1 MDDLLIA
8 MLNALSQGPT
18 GNLDALTQS
27 PEQYNSALYQAATAI
42 HNTAVKPV
50 TAVIL
55 SIVLT
60 LMLAQASTRIEGDRE
75 LGVRII
81 SGIMLKAALVV
92 VFASNALT
100 ILSGIDEV
108 ATTLASGAMETD
120 VGGGE
125 DNQNLGDAMEDEVT
139 GASTTD
145 QLGVLVIIM
154 LPYFAAELAGVLA
167 IVLIFVRF
175 LQMYLLTVFGSLPIA
190 FLAYEETK
198 QMGIG
203 YLKKYGSVA
212 LSGVIMILAVK
223 FYQALMGT
231 WATDNIDPGDSG
243 LFEFM
248 AENFGM
254 FFVAPM
260 VLIFV
265 LFQST
270 ALAKALTGDA

>member
-27 PEQYNSALYQAATAI
+27 PEQYNSALYQAATAV

-108 ATTLASGAMETD
+108 ATTLASGAMDTD
-120 VGGGE
+120 VGGDTE
-125 DNQNLGDAMEDEVT
+125 QQNLGDAMEDEVT

-248 AENFGM
+248 AGNFGM

>member
-18 GNLDALTQS
+18 GNLEALTES
-27 PEQYNSALYQAATAI
+27 PAQYNSALYQAAVAI
-42 HNTAVKPV
+42 HNTAVKPI

-55 SIVLT
+55 SIVFT
-60 LMLAQASTRIEGDRE
+60 LMLTQASTRVEGDRE
-75 LGVRII
+75 LGVRMI
-81 SGIMLKAALVV
+81 SGVMIKAALVL

-108 ATTLASGAMETD
+108 ATTLAGAAMDTD
-120 VGGGE
+120 VGGDTE
-125 DNQNLGDAMEDEVT
+125 TQDLGDAMEDEVT

-145 QLGVLVIIM
+145 QLGVLVIVM

-198 QMGIG
+198 QMGLG

-212 LSGVIMILAVK
+212 LSGVVMILAVK
-223 FYQALMGT
+223 FYQAIMGS
-231 WATDNIDPGDSG
+231 WASDNIDPGDAG

-248 AENFGM
+248 AGNFGM